1 VNDTMHEIG
10 FYTLA
15 GQVDHPRDL
24 IAEVL
29 HAERLG
35 IGECFVSERF
45 STKEAATICGALG
58 AASQTIG
65 ITTAATNHNTRHPI
79 VTASFATTMHR
90 LTGGRFTL
98 GIGRGIEPLQKA
110 LGTSSVSTAGMEEFA
125 GVMRRLFRGET
136 VFGHHDAQGNYP
148 VLRLDPTFDEDVK
161 LGIVAFGPKSLELAG
176 RAFDTVVLH
185 TFFTDETLI
194 RCVATVKKAAERAGR
209 DPAQVKVWSCL
220 ATIGDHLPAE
230 SRLRKTVGRLAA
242 YLQGYGD
249 LLVATN
255 DWDPVVLER
264 FRRDKVVAGFS
275 GPGGS
280 ITPIDSPVDRGGRSR
295 THRRVASRGN
305 GWRLRPPAHPI
316 NAPR

>member
-24 IAEVL
+24 IVEVL

-125 GVMRRLFRGET
+125 GVMRST
-136 VFGHHDAQGNYP
+136 SSY
-148 VLRLDPTFDEDVK
+148 
-161 LGIVAFGPKSLELAG
+161 
-176 RAFDTVVLH
+176 
-185 TFFTDETLI
+185 
-194 RCVATVKKAAERAGR
+194 
-209 DPAQVKVWSCL
+209 
-220 ATIGDHLPAE
+220 
-230 SRLRKTVGRLAA
+230 
-242 YLQGYGD
+242 
-249 LLVATN
+249 
-255 DWDPVVLER
+255 
-264 FRRDKVVAGFS
+264 
-275 GPGGS
+275 
-280 ITPIDSPVDRGGRSR
+280 
-295 THRRVASRGN
+295 
-305 GWRLRPPAHPI
+305 
-316 NAPR
+316 